1 MAFNNSTRPVQI
13 GFDVV
18 RAGLANGLVLT
29 DRLAASNE
37 ARVLNGKMAVSLP
50 ERAAAVLVRK

>member
-13 GFDVV
+13 EFDVV

-29 DRLAASNE
+29 DRLGASNE
-37 ARVLNGKMAVSLP
+37 ARVLNEKMAVSLP
-50 ERAAAVLVRK
+50 ERSAAVFVRK